1 MERTSLKLAGAK
13 LILITGGARSG
24 KSAFAEKYAA
34 QAAGKDGKVAYI
46 ATARVYDEEMK
57 FRVQRHRA
65 RRPENWQTFEAP
77 TEEDVL
83 AALQQAGE
91 TCDVIL
97 FDCLTLFLSNFL
109 CSLSEEELREENRLY
124 QQAEQ
129 TGERLLETASQMTCT
144 RALVMVTNEVGEGI
158 VPQNHLARVY
168 RDLAG
173 LLSQQLALVA
183 EAVYLVS
190 CGQAVNLKSL
200 ALSPEEAV
208 RRDLGDFERCL
219 I

>member
-1 MERTSLKLAGAK
+1 MERTPLKSMGAK
-13 LILITGGARSG
+13 IILITGGARSG

-46 ATARVYDEEMK
+46 ATAQVYDEEMK

-97 FDCLTLFLSNFL
+97 FDCLTL
-109 CSLSEEELREENRLY
+109 EEELREEDRLY

-208 RRDLGDFERCL
+208 RRDLDGSERCL